1 MLREWFSPFG
11 TVLRLQRRRPAA
23 DSTQTARVR
32 YARTLHAHCMHT
44 AGYAEETAL
53 SVACKAGFREVC
65 TLLVG
70 RGARLH
76 NENEDESPAE
86 VGRRPPTR
94 HVRRAVTHTCRLC
107 VRSCVTP
114 RPWRGRCSRSR
125 ATLSFWPSS
134 RCSRSSATARPNMS
148 ACGEPASRAVSI
160 CCLQLASRPLLFAP
174 PRYSRNARFR
184 LQAASPWRWM
194 ARTTTTKMTIG
205 TRTSRTSSASSSW
218 KPGQLKT
225 RAAEVGGARPYRTR

>member
-1 MLREWFSPFG
+1 MWHVGTGTLALWQWEMLREWFSPFG

-86 VGRRPPTR
+86 VGRHPPTR

-174 PRYSRNARFR
+174 PR
-184 LQAASPWRWM
+184 
-194 ARTTTTKMTIG
+194 
-205 TRTSRTSSASSSW
+205 
-218 KPGQLKT
+218 
-225 RAAEVGGARPYRTR
+225 

>member
-1 MLREWFSPFG
+1 MWHVGTLALWQWEMLREWLSPFG
-11 TVLRLQRRRPAA
+11 TVLRLQRRRPATH
-23 DSTQTARVR
+23 STHTARRLHTVHTQ
-32 YARTLHAHCMHT
+32 AACTLHARCMHT
-44 AGYAEETAL
+44 AYISGYAEETAL

-94 HVRRAVTHTCRLC
+94 HVRRAVTHTRQLC
-107 VRSCVTP
+107 VRWGVTP

-148 ACGEPASRAVSI
+148 ACGERASRAVSI
-160 CCLQLASRPLLFAP
+160 LLAAGLEAAPICAPEVTAEMPVFAC
-174 PRYSRNARFR
+174 RRRAHGGG
-184 LQAASPWRWM
+184 WRG
-194 ARTTTTKMTIG
+194 RRRRK
-205 TRTSRTSSASSSW
+205 
-218 KPGQLKT
+218 
-225 RAAEVGGARPYRTR
+225 